1 MIYFAAPIAVKYKRA
16 LMTIYVFDKMLDSGI
31 TIEEIKNNL
40 ETSKSTAYEI
50 INDILSFICDFYR
63 YDLELVKI
71 NGRYYLKK

>member
-1 MIYFAAPIAVKYKRA
+1 MIYSAAPIAVKYKRA

-31 TIEEIKNNL
+31 TIDEIKNNL

-50 INDILSFICDFYR
+50 INDIQSFICDFYR

>member
-1 MIYFAAPIAVKYKRA
+1 MIYSAAPIAVKYKRA

-31 TIEEIKNNL
+31 TIDEIKNNL